1 MRTFAIATTF
11 AALVLAG
18 TASAQVSVP
27 NTFAAGT
34 PARAAEVNA
43 NFQAL
48 VTAMNS
54 LSTRVSKL
62 EGNIVSS
69 DLVGTYTVNQF
80 QTELGAS
87 SSTSAGRVA
96 VYTGGGTVTFAV
108 DGSATW
114 SGQTELGHQLNLP
127 SLTLTAINNPQA
139 TSTTTW
145 SYSGG
150 KVTFFGTTFTV
161 VSGGRLLITTSVNP
175 LDGTNILL
183 LLTR

>member
-108 DGSATW
+108 DGRPTPGMVGRAYRSYAQYTSL
-114 SGQTELGHQLNLP
+114 SG
-127 SLTLTAINNPQA
+127 
-139 TSTTTW
+139 
-145 SYSGG
+145 
-150 KVTFFGTTFTV
+150 FGCPWRTPG
-161 VSGGRLLITTSVNP
+161 S
-175 LDGTNILL
+175 
-183 LLTR
+183 